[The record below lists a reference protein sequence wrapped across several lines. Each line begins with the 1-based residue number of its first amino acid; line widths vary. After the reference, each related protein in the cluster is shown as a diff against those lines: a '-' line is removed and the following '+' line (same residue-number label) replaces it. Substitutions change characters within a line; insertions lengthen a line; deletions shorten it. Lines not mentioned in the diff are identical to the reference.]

1 MKQRLRL
8 FFGLAGIVLFSGET
22 LSAQRPDLRGGAL
35 AENAP
40 GAARAPL
47 PLGNVWRFFGDS
59 QTAGAA
65 EESSVRSHAVALRN
79 VWQGSF
85 GQPWPTV
92 SIHGIGGCSLA
103 QSTERYASLTQD
115 EKLATTFIHF
125 QESGNQQ
132 IDGQRTAAEFVAT
145 FETFVRTVAQGSPNA
160 IISYE
165 TAYSFQR
172 EALAGRNWNPYN
184 VALRDKIIA
193 LRDQGFVIHLTDTDV
208 KEKELVAALGFSAV
222 IKEDGGHYRGN
233 GNLLIALSI
242 LSTFGYDVAALNLSL
257 IPDGQVTPAHK
268 QLCVSIAAGAPP
280 ATLRVTNPNG
290 GESWQRNETR
300 AIIWT
305 AAGVSENLTLEL
317 MQGPT
322 LLGVIATGN
331 APASGSFTW
340 TVGRLADGTYR
351 SGANLKVRIRTASGR
366 TLGEASLGRSP
377 APL

>member
-22 LSAQRPDLRGGAL
+22 LSAHHSLRPDLSGGATV
-35 AENAP
+35 ERIPAP
-40 GAARAPL
+40 ARAPL
-47 PLGNVWRFFGDS
+47 PLGGVWRFFGDS

-65 EESSVRSHAVALRN
+65 EESSARSHAVALRN

-85 GQPWPTV
+85 GQPWPAVT
-92 SIHGIGGCSLA
+92 IHGLGGCSLA
-103 QSTERYASLTQD
+103 QSTERYATLTQA

-145 FETFVRTVAQGSPNA
+145 FETFVRTVAQGSPSA

-184 VALRDKIIA
+184 LALRDKINA
-193 LRDQGFVIHLTDTDV
+193 LRNQGFAIHLTDTDA
-208 KEKELVAALGFSAV
+208 KAKELVAALGFSAV
-222 IKEDGGHYRGN
+222 IKDDGGHYRGN

-242 LSTFGYDVAALNLSL
+242 LSTLGYDVAALNLSL
-257 IPDGQVTPAHK
+257 IPDDQVTPAHK
-268 QLCVSIAAGAPP
+268 QLCLSIAAGTSP
-280 ATLRVTNPNG
+280 ATLRLAGPNG
-290 GESWQRNETR
+290 GEAWRRNETR
-300 AIIWT
+300 QITWIAT
-305 AAGVSENLTLEL
+305 SVTENLVIEL

-322 LLGVIATGN
+322 LIGVIATGI
-331 APASGSFTW
+331 APESGTYTW
-340 TVGRLADGTYR
+340 TVGRLADGTSR
-351 SGANLKVRIRTASGR
+351 IGPNLKIRIRTALGQAVACTTGR
-366 TLGEASLGRSP
+366 TS
-377 APL
+377 